1 MKVSKEFLKCY
12 DAIFNHI
19 FKTYGLDDLI
29 KFWKAI
35 APVML
40 HDLKE
45 LAAKEGIIGCEKY
58 WKETLAAEGAGFR
71 IHREGNKLHLEIT
84 NCPSI
89 SYLHPISC
97 PEYCRH
103 CGVMYPEV
111 LKAAGLEYEWKKKG
125 GNKCEIMVTEKETE

>member
-19 FKTYGLDDLI
+19 FRKYGLDDLI
-29 KFWKAI
+29 EFWKAI

-40 HDLKE
+40 ADLKE
-45 LAAKEGIIGCEKY
+45 MAAKDGIIGCERY

-71 IHREGNKLHLEIT
+71 IHREDNKLHLEIT
-84 NCPSI
+84 NCSSI
-89 SYLHPISC
+89 SYLSPTVC

-111 LKAAGLEYEWKKKG
+111 LESVGLKYEWKRKG
-125 GNKCEIMVTEKETE
+125 TGRCEILVEETK

>member
-12 DAIFNHI
+12 DAIFNYI
-19 FKTYGLDDLI
+19 FKTYGLDALI
-29 KFWKAI
+29 EFWKAI

-40 HDLKE
+40 ADLHQLALKE
-45 LAAKEGIIGCEKY
+45 GVKGCEKY
-58 WKETLAAEGAGFR
+58 WNKVLKAEGAGFR
-71 IHREGNKLHLEIT
+71 MHREGNKLHLEIY

-89 SYLHPISC
+89 TYLHPVSC

-111 LKAAGLEYEWKKKG
+111 LKAAGLKYEWKKKG
-125 GNKCEIMVTEKETE
+125 GNRCEIMVEEIE